1 MDAALYWVGYG
12 PALSAAVPRSG
23 VSSGIVTQVV
33 TPVVAPVVIPKV
45 RLLDIEGTVA
55 PIDFV
60 YQTLFPYAR
69 QRIPAFLAQP
79 LDLELRNAMESLSVE
94 RQREVDTDGVPADNA
109 GYLLWLMDRDRKS
122 GPLKIVQ
129 GRIWQQGYQSGTLVS
144 ELFPDVPNALRRW
157 TSAGQRVAIFSSG
170 SILAQRLVF
179 RYTRFGDL
187 TRFID
192 AYFDTST
199 GPKRDPESYR
209 VIAARLETSPGEIQ
223 FFSDVIEELD
233 AAALAQMRTV
243 VTVRP
248 GNREIAPGVLATH
261 SAIRSLDEIP

>member
-1 MDAALYWVGYG
+1 MDAALYGVGHG
-12 PALSAAVPRSG
+12 PALSATVPRSG

-33 TPVVAPVVIPKV
+33 TPVVTPQV

-60 YQTLFPYAR
+60 HQTLFPYAR
-69 QRIPAFLAQP
+69 QRIPTFLAQP
-79 LDLELRNAMESLSVE
+79 LDLELRDAMESLSVE

-129 GRIWQQGYQSGTLVS
+129 GRIWQQGYESGTLVS

-209 VIAARLETSPGEIQ
+209 AIAARLETPPDEIQ

>member
-1 MDAALYWVGYG
+1 
-12 PALSAAVPRSG
+12 
-23 VSSGIVTQVV
+23 VTQ
-33 TPVVAPVVIPKV
+33 VVAPVVTPLV

-69 QRIPAFLAQP
+69 QRIPTFLAQP
-79 LDLELRNAMESLSVE
+79 LDLELRDAMESLSVE
-94 RQREVDTDGVPADNA
+94 RQREVDTNGVPADNA

-122 GPLKIVQ
+122 GPVKIVQ
-129 GRIWQQGYQSGTLVS
+129 GRIWQQGYESGNLVS

-179 RYTRFGDL
+179 RHTRFGDL

-199 GPKRDPESYR
+199 GPKRDPASYR
-209 VIAARLETSPGEIQ
+209 AIAARLETSLGEIQ

-233 AAALAQMRTV
+233 AAARAEMQTV
-243 VTVRP
+243 VTFRP
-248 GNREIAPGVLATH
+248 GNREIAPEVLATH
-261 SAIRSLDEIP
+261 SAIRSFDEIP

>member
-1 MDAALYWVGYG
+1 MDAALYGVGHR
-12 PALSAAVPRSG
+12 PALSAAVPWSG
-23 VSSGIVTQVV
+23 VSSGIVTQAA
-33 TPVVAPVVIPKV
+33 APQV

-69 QRIPAFLAQP
+69 QRIPTFLAQP
-79 LDLELRNAMESLSVE
+79 LDLELRDAMESLSVE
-94 RQREVDTDGVPADNA
+94 RQREVDTDGVPADNP

-129 GRIWQQGYQSGTLVS
+129 GRIWQQGYESGTLVS
-144 ELFPDVPNALRRW
+144 ELFPDVPHALRRW
-157 TSAGQRVAIFSSG
+157 TSAGHRVAIFSSG

-179 RYTRFGDL
+179 RYTRFGDF
-187 TRFID
+187 TPFID
-192 AYFDTST
+192 GYFDTST

-209 VIAARLETSPGEIQ
+209 AIAARLATSPVEIQ

-233 AAALAQMRTV
+233 AAARAQMQTV

-248 GNREIAPGVLATH
+248 GNREIAPGDLATH
-261 SAIRSLDEIP
+261 PAIRSFDEIP